1 MEDSKKKKIIIIVI
15 TITILLLLLTVTLI
29 VVFAE
34 KISNSTKKD
43 NSEKPYHPAPY
54 EIKMNWDS
62 VGAFSN
68 EYTSSKMIPSG
79 VETIV
84 KSDVDVVAPSLSGM
98 IVLNLSGCSHMPL
111 NLSLKVTQT
120 YSDNWKTSADG
131 EVYHP
136 IVLTAFTNIAG
147 VRRQLQI
154 DSEGNIVFD
163 DFEPFTVLEGNVE
176 IVWHWPEH
184 VSEENDLFDTYMS
197 SVGHDATY
205 ALKAEATL
213 VQVEVINS
221 V

>member
-1 MEDSKKKKIIIIVI
+1 MKNSKKKKIIIIVI

-29 VVFAE
+29 VVFA
-34 KISNSTKKD
+34 KKDSTKNNDSENPD
-43 NSEKPYHPAPY
+43 NPAPY
-54 EIKMNWDS
+54 EIQMNWDC

-68 EYTSSKMIPSG
+68 EYTSLKMIPSG

-98 IVLNLSGCSHMPL
+98 IVLNLSGCSSLPL
-111 NLSLKVTQT
+111 NLSLKVTQI

-154 DSEGNIVFD
+154 DSEGNIIFD
-163 DFEPFTVLEGNVE
+163 DFEPFTVLDGNVE
-176 IVWHWPEH
+176 IIWHWPEH

-213 VQVEVINS
+213 VQV
-221 V
+221 

>member
-15 TITILLLLLTVTLI
+15 TITIFLLLLTVTLI

-34 KISNSTKKD
+34 KISNSTK
-43 NSEKPYHPAPY
+43 P
-54 EIKMNWDS
+54 EIQMNWDC

-68 EYTSSKMIPSG
+68 EYTSIKMIPSG

-98 IVLNLSGCSHMPL
+98 IVLNLSGCSSLPL

-154 DSEGNIVFD
+154 DSEGNIIFD
-163 DFEPFTVLEGNVE
+163 DFEPFTVLDGNVE

-213 VQVEVINS
+213 VQV
-221 V
+221 